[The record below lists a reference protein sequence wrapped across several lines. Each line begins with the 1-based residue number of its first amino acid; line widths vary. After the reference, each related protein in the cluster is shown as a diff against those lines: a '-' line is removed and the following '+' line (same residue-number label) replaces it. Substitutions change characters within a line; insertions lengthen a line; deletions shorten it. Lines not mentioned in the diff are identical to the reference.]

1 MRPGTTGIGAGRF
14 APSPSSELH
23 LGNLRTAMLAWLFAR
38 RSGRAFVLRIED
50 LDRLRSADSD
60 AVAAVQRADL
70 LDLGL
75 DFDPPCWWQSRRLP
89 LYRETIASLGEAT
102 YECYC
107 TRREIAEAAS
117 APHEG
122 FRPYPGTCA
131 RLSEAERAERRR
143 ARPAAIRIR
152 ADGARH
158 SVTDVLHGR
167 YTAVVDDFVLQ
178 RNDGTPAYN
187 LAVVVDDAAGG
198 IDQVVRGDDLLSSAP
213 RQAWLTERLGHPSP
227 QYAHVPLAMSP
238 ATTPHKPVRL
248 AKRDGAV
255 TMGELRAGGMSV
267 SRVRSLLAASLGLA
281 EPGEA
286 VSMDTLLERFDPA
299 ALSVEPWIVDPF
311 AHWSG

>member
-1 MRPGTTGIGAGRF
+1 MTRRTTEGGVGRF

-38 RSGRAFVLRIED
+38 RSDRAFVLRVED
-50 LDRLRSADSD
+50 LDQQRSANSG
-60 AVAAVQRADL
+60 AVAAAQRDDL

-75 DFDPPCWWQSRRLP
+75 SFDPPSWWQSQRLP
-89 LYRETIASLGEAT
+89 SYREAIASLGKDT
-102 YECYC
+102 YECFC
-107 TRREIAEAAS
+107 TRREITETAS
-117 APHEG
+117 APHGG

-131 RLSEAERAERRR
+131 GLSKAQKAERRR

-152 ADGARH
+152 ADGVRQ

-198 IDQVVRGDDLLSSAP
+198 IDQVVRGNDLLSSAP
-213 RQAWLTERLGHPSP
+213 RQTWLTERLGYPSP
-227 QYAHVPLAMSP
+227 EYAHVPLALS
-238 ATTPHKPVRL
+238 AASTAEKPVRL

-255 TMGELRAGGMSV
+255 SLQELRASGFSV
-267 SRVRSLLAASLGLA
+267 SRMRSLLATSLGLA
-281 EPGEA
+281 EPGEP
-286 VSMDTLLERFDPA
+286 VTMSVLLERFEPG
-299 ALSVEPWIVDPF
+299 ALILEPWIVDPQNLF
-311 AHWSG
+311 GD

>member
-1 MRPGTTGIGAGRF
+1 MMLGTTQLGAGRF

-50 LDRLRSADSD
+50 LDQQRSANSD

-75 DFDPPCWWQSRRLP
+75 DFDPPCWWQSQRLSV
-89 LYRETIASLGEAT
+89 YREAIASLGEAT
-102 YECYC
+102 YECFC

-131 RLSEAERAERRR
+131 GLSEAERAERRR

-152 ADGARH
+152 ADGVSQ
-158 SVTDVLHGR
+158 SVNDVLHGR

-213 RQAWLTERLGHPSP
+213 RQAWLTERLGSPSP
-227 QYAHVPLAMSP
+227 EYVHVPLALS
-238 ATTPHKPVRL
+238 ATSTAEKPVRL

-255 TMGELRAGGMSV
+255 SLRELREGGVSV
-267 SRVRSLLAASLGLA
+267 SRIRSLLAASLGMA
-281 EPGEA
+281 EPGEP
-286 VSMDTLLERFDPA
+286 VTMSMLLERFQPA
-299 ALSVEPWIVDPF
+299 DLPLAPWIVDPG
-311 AHWSG
+311 SLCSV